1 MSEPTLFDRPV
12 PADHDTD
19 TTIVHALMPWMGLA
33 CGGDV
38 LTISRAGRAAGTRT
52 ITTHVG
58 AHWGEVTCPD
68 CLALGDLSALARNSQ
83 RPERLATVTP

>member
-1 MSEPTLFDRPV
+1 MSDLLDLL
-12 PADHDTD
+12 ADLDADATV
-19 TTIVHALMPWMGLA
+19 VHALMPWMGLA

-52 ITTHVG
+52 ITTRVG

-68 CLALGDLSALARNSQ
+68 CLALGDLSALAHESQ
-83 RPERLATVTP
+83 RPGRMAGVVL